1 MSINSYLSNLAS
13 KLVLSS
19 DEKDN
24 IKVSIDT
31 LKQRLNNYFG
41 NEIKGQ
47 FIFGSYERETIL
59 PRKVDESSDVDY
71 MIIFDNSGD
80 YKPQTFLNKLKNFS
94 ETKYSTS
101 EIHQSSPTMVLELNH
116 IKFELVPAY
125 RGLLAGTYYIS
136 DGNGGWIT
144 TYPFDFNSKL
154 LETNKNNN
162 FKIKPIIRLIKG
174 WNVQKNKHALTSYE
188 IEEIIAYNMNFSYIS
203 CSSYTDYVKE
213 AFKKIRNTLFNYAI
227 KERIDLAI
235 KRIDEAIEYEVNGY
249 PCSALDHIKKV
260 FPEV

>member
-1 MSINSYLSNLAS
+1 MNINSYLRDLAS

-19 DEKDN
+19 IEKNN
-24 IKVSIDT
+24 IEVSIDT
-31 LKQRLNNYFG
+31 LKQRLNRYFG
-41 NEIKGQ
+41 DGIKGQ
-47 FIFGSYERETIL
+47 FIFGSYSRETIL

-71 MIIFDNSGD
+71 MIIFDNSGNH
-80 YKPQTFLNKLKNFS
+80 KPQTFLNKLKNFS

-125 RGLLAGTYYIS
+125 KSIWGTYYIS
-136 DGNGGWIT
+136 NGNGGWIP
-144 TYPFDFNSKL
+144 TYPFDFKYNL
-154 LETNKNNN
+154 IEVNKNNDY
-162 FKIKPIIRLIKG
+162 KIKPVIRLIKE
-174 WNVQKNKHALTSYE
+174 WNVQKNYHALTSYE
-188 IEEIIAYNMNFSYIS
+188 IEKIIVDNMNFSCIS

-213 AFKKIRNTLFNYAI
+213 AFKKIRNTIFNYTI

-249 PCSALDHIKKV
+249 SYSALDYIKKV

>member
-1 MSINSYLSNLAS
+1 MYINSYLRDLAS

-24 IKVSIDT
+24 IKISINT
-31 LKQRLNNYFG
+31 LEQRLNNYFG
-41 NEIKGQ
+41 SEIKEK
-47 FIFGSYERETIL
+47 FIFGSYARETIL
-59 PRKVDESSDVDY
+59 PRKADESSDVDY
-71 MIIFDNSGD
+71 MVVFDNSGD

-125 RGLLAGTYYIS
+125 KSTWGTYYIS
-136 DGNGGWIT
+136 NGEGDWIPT
-144 TYPFDFNSKL
+144 DPFNLRDNL
-154 LETNKNNN
+154 IEVNIYNDY
-162 FKIKPIIRLIKG
+162 KIKPVIRLIKE
-174 WNVQKNKHALTSYE
+174 WNVKNNVKYLTSYE
-188 IEEIIAYNMNFSYIS
+188 IEKTIASSMKYSYIT
-203 CSSYTDYVKE
+203 CTSYTDYVKE
-213 AFKKIRNTLFNYAI
+213 AFKQI
-227 KERIDLAI
+227 KNISLDASIIGRIDREI

-249 PCSALDHIKKV
+249 PYAALNYIKEV